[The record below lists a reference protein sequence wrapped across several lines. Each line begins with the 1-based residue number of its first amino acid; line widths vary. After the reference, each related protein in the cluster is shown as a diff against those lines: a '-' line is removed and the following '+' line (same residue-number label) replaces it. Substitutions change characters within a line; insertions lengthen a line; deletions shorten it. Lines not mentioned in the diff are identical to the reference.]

1 MGNDAEFVGGGVGSC
16 RTCRTCRTGP
26 TCLTG
31 LTCLTC
37 PTGLTGLTDL
47 MCPTILLFTRHFSLL
62 DNPKSVISPQ
72 RLFKA
77 FSCYAFLRLCR
88 LTTDLG

>member
-16 RTCRTCRTGP
+16 RTCRTGLTGP

-31 LTCLTC
+31 LTCPTCLTC
-37 PTGLTGLTDL
+37 PTGPTGLTDL

-62 DNPKSVISPQ
+62 DNPKASLARKGFLK
-72 RLFKA
+72 RLAVMLFFVFA
-77 FSCYAFLRLCR
+77 V
-88 LTTDLG
+88 